1 MKLTPR
7 EFRSHVE
14 SMFEKKQKAQL
25 EMWIGH
31 GLLIYVNFQE
41 LLDIWE
47 EEYEDRMF
55 ELE

>member
-1 MKLTPR
+1 MKLHPD

-14 SMFEKKQKAQL
+14 SMMDSKQKAQL

-41 LLDIWE
+41 LLDIWD
-47 EEYEDRMF
+47 EEYEDKF
-55 ELE
+55 HTL